1 MEICEVLVVV
11 DRVTRFDIE
20 EQGVTQDRHD
30 EEEGGLDKWEDSAY
44 YANDSQYEESWD
56 GWQDNEASWTN
67 ADDNN

>member
-30 EEEGGLDKWEDSAY
+30 EEDQHQEYKYID
-44 YANDSQYEESWD
+44 Q
-56 GWQDNEASWTN
+56 
-67 ADDNN
+67 